1 MVHKNKLSD
10 VLDFPEAEK
19 RNDKIVE
26 LNAWMSQLRYTKD
39 DKIKSS
45 SILNAE
51 LIISNDSNLKDT
63 IGYNEFSGSIHLL
76 KNSPWINRN
85 AGQWED
91 SFESALQSYIEQNY
105 NVVIDGTK
113 LHNAIVNVAR
123 RNKFNPV
130 KDRIERQVWDG
141 VERVETF
148 FIDLL
153 GVDDNLYTR
162 EVTKRWIVG
171 SVARI
176 YKPGIKFELVPILS
190 GKQGI
195 GKSTAPSLLYTDDYF
210 SDTLES
216 LGENKDDY
224 LQLRNNVIL
233 ELGELAS
240 LGKTKITKAKN
251 FISGRYD
258 DIRLPYERN
267 TVKWA
272 RHCVFIGTTNDG
284 EYLKDLTG
292 ERRFYPLPCR
302 NKPKLNVFKMADDYF
317 LQVLAEAK
325 VLFDKG
331 QRIYFDKGNDEDVE
345 ILELATQYQEEAKVE
360 DPIRDLIIKYLDM
373 EVPAD
378 WDNARTWNKR
388 MYYREYPNSMA
399 DNEIMKHFALRDR
412 LMYLESVLTADIL
425 EVVFEKDSQDMLKI
439 GSGSEA
445 KKISLIIENVEG
457 WEKKQLTNR
466 NRRRGFYNKNHANK
480 NIKGNT

>member
-51 LIISNDSNLKDT
+51 LIISNDSNLKNT

-162 EVTKRWIVG
+162 
-171 SVARI
+171 
-176 YKPGIKFELVPILS
+176 Y
-190 GKQGI
+190 
-195 GKSTAPSLLYTDDYF
+195 YF
-210 SDTLES
+210 NDFI
-216 LGENKDDY
+216 
-224 LQLRNNVIL
+224 VIL
-233 ELGELAS
+233 EYAS
-240 LGKTKITKAKN
+240 
-251 FISGRYD
+251 YD
-258 DIRLPYERN
+258 I
-267 TVKWA
+267 
-272 RHCVFIGTTNDG
+272 
-284 EYLKDLTG
+284 
-292 ERRFYPLPCR
+292 
-302 NKPKLNVFKMADDYF
+302 
-317 LQVLAEAK
+317 
-325 VLFDKG
+325 
-331 QRIYFDKGNDEDVE
+331 
-345 ILELATQYQEEAKVE
+345 
-360 DPIRDLIIKYLDM
+360 
-373 EVPAD
+373 
-378 WDNARTWNKR
+378 
-388 MYYREYPNSMA
+388 
-399 DNEIMKHFALRDR
+399 
-412 LMYLESVLTADIL
+412 
-425 EVVFEKDSQDMLKI
+425 
-439 GSGSEA
+439 
-445 KKISLIIENVEG
+445 
-457 WEKKQLTNR
+457 
-466 NRRRGFYNKNHANK
+466 
-480 NIKGNT
+480 